1 MNTDTMTER
10 PDSNIYASIFGPSPE
25 VQAAAAARD
34 ASFQDWLNSR
44 KQAVEQQRTDDVR
57 MARLNAIGNVLT
69 TMVQPLGWAIGG
81 QGKATG
87 GVQPIDNR
95 QYLQAFE
102 RAMKAND
109 DLRNI
114 GTLEG
119 EYQFKL
125 ADENYRRAKALEDY
139 GIKQNLELERQA
151 AYAKQRHDYTMA
163 EIQAR
168 GQAKLDVE
176 RYKAQFKLTMNGAKI
191 SKDLQTIFYER
202 AATAWAN
209 YVADYAKKDAVNIEH
224 KPMMSQDEFMKL
236 FALGQGYQL
245 SGSGSSGSDA
255 VTQTATGSGS
265 DATPS
270 GSSKV
275 PPSRQNSGGSGNASA
290 GANNS
295 KRPPSKRN
303 K

>member
-10 PDSNIYASIFGPSPE
+10 PDSNIYASIFGTSPE

-69 TMVQPLGWAIGG
+69 TMVQPLGWAVGG
-81 QGKATG
+81 ATG

-125 ADENYRRAKALEDY
+125 ADENYRRQLALQDYEQKARMQAQIQQDY
-139 GIKQNLELERQA
+139 AQA
-151 AYAKQRHDYTMA
+151 RHDYTMA
-163 EIQAR
+163 EIEAR
-168 GQAKLDVE
+168 NEGRLDVAK
-176 RYKAQFKLTMNGAKI
+176 YKAGHKVTGKTGIPVEDKM
-191 SKDLQTIFYER
+191 LQTAWTQYMAYKKQYETDR
-202 AATAWAN
+202 GRGIVRQEEKFPTFEEWVGQQFGWNIKQKSGADTTPQDAKPADKPAT
-209 YVADYAKKDAVNIEH
+209 K
-224 KPMMSQDEFMKL
+224 
-236 FALGQGYQL
+236 
-245 SGSGSSGSDA
+245 
-255 VTQTATGSGS
+255 
-265 DATPS
+265 PS

-290 GANNS
+290 VAGANNS
-295 KRPPSKRN
+295 KTPPSKRN

>member
-1 MNTDTMTER
+1 MPEIKT
-10 PDSNIYASIFGPSPE
+10 IYDSIFGNTPE
-25 VQAAAAARD
+25 VEAAAAARD

-125 ADENYRRAKALEDY
+125 ADENYRRQLALQDYEQKARMQAQIQQDY
-139 GIKQNLELERQA
+139 AQA
-151 AYAKQRHDYTMA
+151 RHDYTMA
-163 EIQAR
+163 EIEAR
-168 GQAKLDVE
+168 NDGRLDVAK
-176 RYKAQFKLTMNGAKI
+176 YKAGHNVTGRTGIPVEDKM
-191 SKDLQTIFYER
+191 LQTAWTQYMAYKKQYETDR
-202 AATAWAN
+202 GRGIVRQEEKFPTFEEWVGQQFGWNIKQKSGADTTPQDAKPAEKPAT
-209 YVADYAKKDAVNIEH
+209 K
-224 KPMMSQDEFMKL
+224 
-236 FALGQGYQL
+236 
-245 SGSGSSGSDA
+245 
-255 VTQTATGSGS
+255 
-265 DATPS
+265 PS
-270 GSSKV
+270 GKKANPMGSASSTGA
-275 PPSRQNSGGSGNASA
+275 SGKKKNPMS
-290 GANNS
+290 
-295 KRPPSKRN
+295 
-303 K
+303 

>member
-1 MNTDTMTER
+1 MKTIPMNTDTMTER
-10 PDSNIYASIFGPSPE
+10 PDSNIYASIFGTSPE

-69 TMVQPLGWAIGG
+69 TMVQPLGWAVGG
-81 QGKATG
+81 ATG

-95 QYLQAFE
+95 QYLQSFE

-125 ADENYRRAKALEDY
+125 ADENYRRQLALQDYEQKARMQAQIQQDY
-139 GIKQNLELERQA
+139 AQA
-151 AYAKQRHDYTMA
+151 RHDYTMA
-163 EIQAR
+163 EIAAR
-168 GQAKLDVE
+168 GETQKELARFKAGNNITHRNGVPVEEKMLSAAWTRYMSEREKYNTDVDRGIVRKRE
-176 RYKAQFKLTMNGAKI
+176 SFPSFEKWLGDEDYGWIVK
-191 SKDLQTIFYER
+191 SK
-202 AATAWAN
+202 
-209 YVADYAKKDAVNIEH
+209 K
-224 KPMMSQDEFMKL
+224 
-236 FALGQGYQL
+236 G
-245 SGSGSSGSDA
+245 
-255 VTQTATGSGS
+255 GS